1 MRSVTE
7 QISQIQIDN
16 SVYSYHALASI
27 PGYSPEKLRKL
38 PYAIRILLESCYRQS
53 LQNKTNLS
61 KAIGLLNWQS
71 RADSREVIPFFP
83 SRVVLQDF
91 TGVPVL
97 VDLAAMRS
105 AALRDGK
112 DPLAINPVI
121 PVDLVIDHS
130 VQVDDT
136 GPDAFR
142 RNADLEFER
151 NRERYQFLHWTQK
164 AFSNIRIVPPATGI
178 VHQVNL
184 EYLSQ
189 VVGMKSVDGVTFVF
203 PETLVGTD
211 SHTTMINGLG
221 VVGWGVGGIEA
232 IAAMLGQ
239 PLEIVTPDVV
249 GFRLSG
255 RLKPGTTP
263 TDLTLTITQMLRKK
277 GVVDQFVEFFGPGL
291 ATLSL
296 ADRAMIAN
304 MTPENGATITYFPV
318 DDQTIAYLKL
328 TGRPPETV
336 ELVEQYFKAQGL
348 FHRSE
353 DPEPE
358 YSEVIELDLGAIEP
372 SLAGPKRPHDRV
384 LLSEMRENFQKALM
398 APKAERGYEIAAEQI
413 RAETDVILEDQSFV
427 LRHGSVIIA
436 AITSCTNTSNPSVMV
451 AAGLLAKNAVERGLR
466 VSPVVKTSLAPGSR
480 VVVDYLAKAGLLKPL
495 GVLGFNLVGFGC
507 TTCIGNSGPIR
518 KEIVDAI
525 QSGKLITAAVLSG
538 NRNFE
543 GRIHPQA
550 QANYLASPPLVVAF
564 ALAGRVDIDLDQE
577 PLGSSSDGTPV
588 YLRDIWPSTQE
599 IDACIREVV
608 TPDLF
613 ASNYSSVFGGNTT
626 WNEIPSQNAVVYP
639 WKEESTYIQEPP
651 YFKDPSLTG
660 QRPEVLKDVRALAV
674 LGDSI
679 TTDHIS
685 PAGNISTKVP
695 AGQFLLSHGVP
706 AEDFN
711 SYGSRRGNDRVMT
724 RGTFANI
731 RLKNQ
736 LVPGVEG
743 GLTLFFPT
751 GEQMSIFDAARH
763 YREMR
768 VPLMILAGKEY
779 GAGSSRDWAA
789 KGALLLGVKAIL
801 AESYERIHRSNL
813 VGMGVLPLQYKPGE
827 NAVTFGLT
835 GREVF
840 EIQNFSDGM
849 KQGAVLTIHAV
860 RENGERLSFDVIAR
874 IDTPIEVAYYL
885 NGGLLPTV
893 YREMV
898 VAV

>member
-1 MRSVTE
+1 MRSATE
-7 QISQIQIDN
+7 QISKIQIDS
-16 SVYSYHALASI
+16 SVYSYHALASM
-27 PGYSPEKLRKL
+27 PGYSPEKFRKL
-38 PYAIRILLESCYRQS
+38 PYAIRILLESCYRQA
-53 LQNKTNLS
+53 LDDKTNLS
-61 KAIGLLNWQS
+61 KAIGLLNWQP
-71 RADSREVIPFFP
+71 RADSREVIPFYP

-105 AALRDGK
+105 AALRDGN

-136 GPDAFR
+136 GADAFR
-142 RNADLEFER
+142 RNAELEFER
-151 NRERYQFLHWTQK
+151 NRERYEFLHWTQK

-189 VVGMKSVDGVTFVF
+189 VVGMRSVDGDTFVF

-277 GVVDQFVEFFGPGL
+277 GVVDQFVEFYGPGL

-318 DDQTIAYLKL
+318 DDQTLAYLKL
-328 TGRPPETV
+328 TGRKPEMV
-336 ELVEQYFKAQGL
+336 ELVEQYFKAQDL
-348 FHRSE
+348 FHLSE
-353 DPEPE
+353 NPEPE

-384 LLSEMRENFQKALM
+384 LLSEMREKFQKALIG
-398 APKAERGYEIAAEQI
+398 PKAERGYEIAADQI
-413 RAETDVILEDQSFV
+413 TTETNVILEGKSFS

-451 AAGLLAKNAVERGLR
+451 AAGLLAKKAVERGLR

-480 VVVDYLAKAGLLKPL
+480 VVVDYLAKAGLMKPL
-495 GVLGFNLVGFGC
+495 GELGFNLVGFGC

-518 KEIVDAI
+518 KEIADAI
-525 QSGKLITAAVLSG
+525 QAGKLITAAVLSG

-564 ALAGRVDIDLDQE
+564 ALAGRVDIDLDRE
-577 PLGSSSDGTPV
+577 PLGSSTDGTPV
-588 YLRDIWPSTQE
+588 YLRDIWPSIQE

-613 ASNYSSVFGGNTT
+613 ARNYSRVFGGNPN
-626 WNEIPSQNAVVYP
+626 WNEIPSQSAVVYP
-639 WKEESTYIQEPP
+639 WKEDSTYIQEPP
-651 YFKDPSLTG
+651 YFKDKSLNER
-660 QRPEVLKDVRALAV
+660 QPEVLKNVRALAV

-743 GLTLFFPT
+743 GFTVFFPT
-751 GEQMSIFDAARH
+751 GEQMSIYDAARR
-763 YREMR
+763 YREMG
-768 VPLMILAGKEY
+768 VPLLILAGKEY

-801 AESYERIHRSNL
+801 SESFERIHRSNL
-813 VGMGVLPLQYKPGE
+813 VGMGILPLQYKPGE
-827 NAVTFGLT
+827 NAATLGLS

-840 EIQNFSDGM
+840 EVQNFTDQM
-849 KQGAVLTIHAV
+849 KPGAMLTIHAV
-860 RENGERLSFDVIAR
+860 RENGEHFSFDAIAR
-874 IDTPIEVAYYL
+874 IDTPIEVTYYL

-898 VAV
+898 VAA